1 MTLVLRYAVRSD
13 VGLLREGNEDS
24 AYAGPRLLAVADG
37 MGGHAAGEVAS
48 SLTIASMTKLD
59 SEPPGGDMLA
69 ELAAAVAAANTRL
82 QEMIIANPAVE
93 GMGTTL
99 TALFWSDGHA
109 AVCHIGDSRG
119 YLLREGELYQ
129 ITHDHTLVQS
139 LVDEGRISVDDV
151 STHPQRS
158 LLLRALDGR
167 SVAEPDLSVH
177 DAQPGDRYL
186 LCSDGLSGVVSD
198 ETLREAMATIED
210 PEAVTRQLIE
220 LALHGGGPDNI
231 TCIVADVVDT
241 AASRVSPTG
250 TPVLAGAA
258 ANVHDSR
265 LSTDG
270 TGPFGTDGDHQGNH
284 YTGSYDEDGHPSM
297 TVARPM
303 VAVDDLDPDDI
314 ALALASENGTD
325 MTAVRARR
333 SHRAQPRRAQRRR
346 WPIVTTS
353 LVVLLAV
360 VIGGGYA
367 AWRWSQ
373 DQYYVGADS
382 KGQVVIYSGVNQ
394 RIARD
399 QPVPSLPAT
408 ADPAR
413 PGARALPGDG
423 QGHRRGQQPE
433 RRPGHRGQRAAPPS
447 TPASRLTCDRQAW
460 VAGEISSR
468 PTRRP
473 WRWPGSST
481 RSRRPSSPTQ
491 APSLPSPG
499 PCAPR
504 QRHSAS
510 RPPTSTRLR
519 PREQHH
525 RPVAGR

>member
-48 SLTIASMTKLD
+48 SLTIASMAKLD
-59 SEPPGGDMLA
+59 SEPPGGDMLV

-139 LVDEGRISVDDV
+139 LVDEGRISADDV

-177 DAQPGDRYL
+177 DAQVGDRYL
-186 LCSDGLSGVVSD
+186 LCSDGLSGVVTD
-198 ETLREAMATIED
+198 ETLRETMATIED
-210 PEAVTRQLIE
+210 PDAVTRQLIE

-241 AASRVSPTG
+241 TTSQVPPTG
-250 TPVLAGAA
+250 APVLAGAA
-258 ANVHDSR
+258 ASVHDPR

-270 TGPFGTDGDHQGNH
+270 TGPFGTDGDQQGNH
-284 YTGSYDEDGHPSM
+284 FAGSYDDNGQSSM

-303 VAVDDLDPDDI
+303 VALDELDPDEL

-333 SHRAQPRRAQRRR
+333 SHRAQPRRARRVGRRR

-382 KGQVVIYSGVNQ
+382 KGQEVVIFRGVNQ
-394 RIARD
+394 HIAGISLSHPYHGTGINLTQVPPSYQQTVKATDAASSLKGAQAIVANIRSAVTKCQQGYAALQQWVAED
-399 QPVPSLPAT
+399 NAYQAKVTLAKKNHKSAKDIKAIQGPGPRPPAPPMCQPSTAFGIAPGALVPSA
-408 ADPAR
+408 
-413 PGARALPGDG
+413 GA
-423 QGHRRGQQPE
+423 
-433 RRPGHRGQRAAPPS
+433 S
-447 TPASRLTCDRQAW
+447 
-460 VAGEISSR
+460 
-468 PTRRP
+468 
-473 WRWPGSST
+473 
-481 RSRRPSSPTQ
+481 
-491 APSLPSPG
+491 
-499 PCAPR
+499 
-504 QRHSAS
+504 
-510 RPPTSTRLR
+510 
-519 PREQHH
+519 
-525 RPVAGR
+525 

>member
-48 SLTIASMTKLD
+48 SLTIASMAKLD

-303 VAVDDLDPDDI
+303 VALDDLDPDDL

-333 SHRAQPRRAQRRR
+333 SHRAQPRRARRRRR

-394 RIARD
+394 RILGISLSHPYQQTQIQLA
-399 QPVPSLPAT
+399 QVPAPYQGTVKAT
-408 ADPAR
+408 DAASNLS
-413 PGARALPGDG
+413 GARAIVANVQNAVNACKQAYLNRQPGW
-423 QGHRRGQQPE
+423 
-433 RRPGHRGQRAAPPS
+433 PGK
-447 TPASRLTCDRQAW
+447 
-460 VAGEISSR
+460 ISSR

-473 WRWPGSST
+473 WPWPASST
-481 RSRRPSSPTQ
+481 RSRQAVRADPGAEPPGRGHVPPVNGIRRGGRRPQ
-491 APSLPSPG
+491 PG
-499 PCAPR
+499 
-504 QRHSAS
+504 
-510 RPPTSTRLR
+510 
-519 PREQHH
+519 
-525 RPVAGR
+525 

>member
-48 SLTIASMTKLD
+48 SLTIASMAKLD

-139 LVDEGRISVDDV
+139 LVDEGRISADDV

-198 ETLREAMATIED
+198 ETLRETLATIED
-210 PEAVTRQLIE
+210 PEAVTRQLID

-241 AASRVSPTG
+241 SASRVSPTG

-303 VAVDDLDPDDI
+303 VALDDLDPDDL

-333 SHRAQPRRAQRRR
+333 SHRAQPRRVRRRR

-353 LVVLLAV
+353 LVLLVAV

-373 DQYYVGADS
+373 DQYYVGADGS
-382 KGQVVIYSGVNQ
+382 GHVVIYRGVNE
-394 RIARD
+394 RIAGISLSHPY
-399 QPVPSLPAT
+399 QTTAIQLAQVPSPYQQTIKSTDAASSLHGAQAVVTNVAT
-408 ADPAR
+408 AVATCR
-413 PGARALPGDG
+413 QQYTALRDWA
-423 QGHRRGQQPE
+423 QQE
-433 RRPGHRGQRAAPPS
+433 TAYRAALAAFNKNSKKTTKDKPPKEPSPPSQPAQSCPPS
-447 TPASRLTCDRQAW
+447 TAFGIPASALVPAA
-460 VAGEISSR
+460 AGS
-468 PTRRP
+468 
-473 WRWPGSST
+473 G
-481 RSRRPSSPTQ
+481 
-491 APSLPSPG
+491 
-499 PCAPR
+499 
-504 QRHSAS
+504 
-510 RPPTSTRLR
+510 
-519 PREQHH
+519 
-525 RPVAGR
+525 

>member
-1 MTLVLRYAVRSD
+1 
-13 VGLLREGNEDS
+13 
-24 AYAGPRLLAVADG
+24 

-48 SLTIASMTKLD
+48 SLTIASMAKLD
-59 SEPPGGDMLA
+59 SEPPGGDMMV

-139 LVDEGRISVDDV
+139 LVDEGRISADDV

-198 ETLREAMATIED
+198 ETLRETLATIED
-210 PEAVTRQLIE
+210 PEVVTRQLID

-231 TCIVADVVDT
+231 TCIVADVADT

-250 TPVLAGAA
+250 TPVLAGAV

-303 VAVDDLDPDDI
+303 VALDDLDPDEL
-314 ALALASENGTD
+314 ALALANENGTD

-333 SHRAQPRRAQRRR
+333 SHRAQPRRARRR

-373 DQYYVGADS
+373 NQYYVGADS
-382 KGQVVIYSGVNQ
+382 KGQEVLIYRGVNQ
-394 RIARD
+394 HVAGISLSHRFHGTGIKLT
-399 QPVPSLPAT
+399 QVPPSYQQT
-408 ADPAR
+408 VRTTDPASNLS
-413 PGARALPGDG
+413 GAQTIVANIRSAVTKCQQGYAAL
-423 QGHRRGQQPE
+423 QQ
-433 RRPGHRGQRAAPPS
+433 
-447 TPASRLTCDRQAW
+447 W
-460 VAGEISSR
+460 VAEDTAYQAKVTLARKQHKPAKDIAKDIRAIQGPGPR
-468 PTRRP
+468 PP
-473 WRWPGSST
+473 APSMCQ
-481 RSRRPSSPTQ
+481 PSS
-491 APSLPSPG
+491 AFGIAAKALVPSPG
-499 PCAPR
+499 
-504 QRHSAS
+504 AS
-510 RPPTSTRLR
+510 
-519 PREQHH
+519 
-525 RPVAGR
+525 